1 MNTKSITP
9 ILVALFGVLGCD
21 GSRSTGQIEK
31 TPGNVAVVP
40 VTQNTSETGRSAT
53 RKIDLESVRFDV
65 PKDWEDWP
73 AAQQG
78 ALLKSYESSVHE
90 IYRRYN
96 QTALPANIV
105 TLKALKSPNGQLN
118 LIVVLMQLPHTDGLF
133 AQLRDE
139 AADKAKWGIQQGFI
153 THASRT
159 SPIDKLGFEGFYL
172 TVSQADQSCVA
183 LAGLM
188 HNQHLGQML
197 NLQLMASKDSHW
209 TEAQAEKHLAEIV
222 ESLTIK

>member
-31 TPGNVAVVP
+31 TPGNAAVVP
-40 VTQNTSETGRSAT
+40 LTQNTAETGRSAT
-53 RKIDLESVRFDV
+53 RTVDLDSVRFDV
-65 PKDWEDWP
+65 PKDWEDWS

-78 ALLKSYESSVHE
+78 ALLKSYESNVHE

-118 LIVVLMQLPHTDGLF
+118 LIVVLM
-133 AQLRDE
+133 
-139 AADKAKWGIQQGFI
+139 
-153 THASRT
+153 
-159 SPIDKLGFEGFYL
+159 
-172 TVSQADQSCVA
+172 
-183 LAGLM
+183 
-188 HNQHLGQML
+188 
-197 NLQLMASKDSHW
+197 
-209 TEAQAEKHLAEIV
+209 
-222 ESLTIK
+222 